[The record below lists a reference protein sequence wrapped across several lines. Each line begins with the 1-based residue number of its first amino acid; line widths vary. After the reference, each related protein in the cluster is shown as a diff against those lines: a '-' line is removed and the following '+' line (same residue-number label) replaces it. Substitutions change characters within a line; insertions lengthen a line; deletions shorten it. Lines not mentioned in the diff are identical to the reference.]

1 METRT
6 EGIASAER
14 SRHVFRHDALATA
27 DRSSPVLPVDLLHDS
42 CPPVDDRQHLVGLLG
57 REHRHHAD
65 DAHFFGHRCR
75 QLRGVAS
82 IHAVPA
88 YSRLACDL
96 RSSPAAL
103 GRLFE
108 QGEGLVGLAE
118 MRQHMPEARG
128 DVGCPPRTGATDLCD
143 W

>member
-57 REHRHHAD
+57 REHRHHAG
-65 DAHFFGHRCR
+65 DANPSKKLIKIGAK
-75 QLRGVAS
+75 V
-82 IHAVPA
+82 V
-88 YSRLACDL
+88 RLNGPIV
-96 RSSPAAL
+96 SSTP
-103 GRLFE
+103 
-108 QGEGLVGLAE
+108 
-118 MRQHMPEARG
+118 
-128 DVGCPPRTGATDLCD
+128 
-143 W
+143 